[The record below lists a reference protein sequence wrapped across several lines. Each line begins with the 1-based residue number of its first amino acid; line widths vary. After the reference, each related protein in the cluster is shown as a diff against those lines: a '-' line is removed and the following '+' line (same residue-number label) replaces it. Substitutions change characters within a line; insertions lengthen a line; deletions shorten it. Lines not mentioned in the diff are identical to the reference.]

1 MDPDVEKLYQDLI
14 NNKYSDLDDYL
25 TSYYEEDS
33 RPTYYKPKAPA
44 PRITFGG
51 VEITDFDEDMDLDKM
66 IY

>member
-25 TSYYEEDS
+25 TSYYEEDP
-33 RPTYYKPKAPA
+33 RPTYYKSKASE

-51 VEITDFDEDMDLDKM
+51 MEINDFDEDID
-66 IY
+66 YGVR